1 MFQAF
6 FTVKGRKVWLQFTSY
21 IRLLVKE
28 AGFKANG
35 SNNQCRFRK
44 TAGTYIIGKLAFTL
58 SFFYFLVNSC
68 DVIGVDLVVQPNIFV
83 TVS

>member
-1 MFQAF
+1 MFRAF
-6 FTVKGRKVWLQFTSY
+6 FTVKGRKIWLLFTNY

-28 AGFKANG
+28 AGFKAYG

-44 TAGTYIIGKLAFTL
+44 TAGTHILGKLACTL
-58 SFFYFLVNSC
+58 LFFYFIVNSC